1 MKCSIFRSF
10 LLLALIG
17 AGQSVFAQTNAFT
30 YQGRLDNNGAPANG
44 TYNLS
49 FSLFNTNTT
58 GVAMAGPVTNN
69 LVTVSNGL
77 FTTTIDFGATAFLAP
92 NSWLEIAVRTNGAS
106 NFSTLTPRQQ
116 ITPTPYAITAGALA
130 GVTALNVIVSNENAT
145 IGGGSNNQANAL
157 STTIGGG
164 TRNQANGNYS
174 TIGGGVLNVTGTN
187 YATVAGGGANT
198 ASGWG
203 ATVSGGQ
210 GNSALNDYATVS
222 GGTGNSASGYA
233 SFIPG
238 GESNLA
244 DGYDSFAA
252 GVSARAT
259 NGACFVWN
267 DNSAGPYYSSG
278 IRQFRVHAS
287 GGIFLDGNVNTSSGG
302 LTVATDMHMGTSSA
316 DYRHFSIGGGN
327 SYGYLYGSYPGLG
340 DGIHMGYNY
349 YYDAAGNGQLIHSG
363 GGTSRISAGYGG
375 IQLATGDVNAAP
387 TVRLNITP
395 TIVQVENATFN
406 NSSDRNIKQDFT
418 AINPLQMLNKVLELP
433 VSEWSYKF
441 DPATRH
447 IGPVAQDFYS
457 VFNVGTDDKHIAP
470 IDEGGIALAAI
481 KGLNQKLE
489 EKDAEIEKLT
499 ARVEELEKAIKARP

>member
-1 MKCSIFRSF
+1 MKSTISHT
-10 LLLALIG
+10 LLLLTIIG
-17 AGQSVFAQTNAFT
+17 TGSSLFAQTNAFT
-30 YQGRLDNNGAPANG
+30 YQGRLDMDGTPANG
-44 TYNLS
+44 AYDLTFTLY
-49 FSLFNTNTT
+49 NTNTT
-58 GVAMAGPVTNN
+58 GVAVAGPITNSLVAVT
-69 LVTVSNGL
+69 NGL
-77 FTTTIDFGATAFLAP
+77 FTTSLDFGSATFIQP

-106 NFSTLTPRQQ
+106 SFATLTPRQQ
-116 ITPTPYAITAGALA
+116 ITPAPYAITAGALA

-164 TRNQANGNYS
+164 ARNQANGNYS

-187 YATVAGGGANT
+187 YATIAGGGANT

-203 ATVSGGQ
+203 STVSGGQ
-210 GNSALNDYATVS
+210 ANSALNDYATVS
-222 GGTGNSASGYA
+222 GGTGNTASGYA

-238 GESNLA
+238 GDSNLA

-252 GVSARAT
+252 GASARAT

-302 LTVATDMHMGTSSA
+302 LTVATDMHMGVSSA

-327 SYGYLYGSYPGLG
+327 SYGYLYGSYPALG

-349 YYDAAGNGQLIHSG
+349 YYDGAGNGQLIHSG

-387 TVRLNITP
+387 TVRLDITP
-395 TIVQVENATFN
+395 TTVTVKNATFN
-406 NSSDRNIKQDFT
+406 NSSDRNLKQDFT
-418 AINPLQMLNKVLELP
+418 AIDPSEMLHKVLELP

-489 EKDAEIEKLT
+489 AKDAEIQKLT
-499 ARVEELEKAIKARP
+499 ERIEELEKAIRSR